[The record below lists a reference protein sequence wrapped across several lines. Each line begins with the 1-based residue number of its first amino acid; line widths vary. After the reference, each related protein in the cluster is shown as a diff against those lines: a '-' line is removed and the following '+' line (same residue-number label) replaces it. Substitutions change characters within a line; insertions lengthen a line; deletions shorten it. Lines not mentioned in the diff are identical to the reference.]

1 MEGIDWLAAARGGD
15 VAERVS
21 ELTRRA
27 MAGEVSLDDVYGE
40 RLTLVSPTRDLVVA
54 LSKEYARTVAPGASD
69 ALYRIRE
76 AGVRVALVSGGIR
89 EAILP
94 IATQLGIAER
104 DVCAVSLRF
113 GDDGGY
119 AGYDQRSPLTTST
132 GKRDVV
138 KSLRLAGRSLAA
150 GDGATD
156 VAMRGAVDTFGAF
169 VGFVRRDA
177 VVEQADLIIESFDQL
192 AEIVL
197 A

>member
-1 MEGIDWLAAARGGD
+1 
-15 VAERVS
+15 
-21 ELTRRA
+21 
-27 MAGEVSLDDVYGE
+27 VYGE

-54 LSKEYARTVAPGASD
+54 LSKEYARTVASGASD

-76 AGVRVALVSGGIR
+76 AGVRIALVSGGIR

-94 IATQLGIAER
+94 IATQLGIDER
-104 DVCAVSLRF
+104 DVCAVSLQF
-113 GDDGGY
+113 GEDGRY

-132 GKRDVV
+132 GKSDVV
-138 KSLRLAGRSLAA
+138 KSLGLAGRTLAV

-156 VAMRGAVDTFGAF
+156 VAMRDAVDTFGAF
-169 VGFVRRDA
+169 VGFVRRKA
-177 VVEQADLIIESFDQL
+177 VVEQADVIIESFDQL